1 MQRASNY
8 RTEHPVAFW
17 GIDTSPQAAFAM
29 LLLLDLRYVAVIC
42 ANYVASKRFYTKA
55 LGLKVLVET
64 YRAAYWVLA
73 SPESSSIT
81 S

>member
-1 MQRASNY
+1 
-8 RTEHPVAFW
+8 
-17 GIDTSPQAAFAM
+17 M